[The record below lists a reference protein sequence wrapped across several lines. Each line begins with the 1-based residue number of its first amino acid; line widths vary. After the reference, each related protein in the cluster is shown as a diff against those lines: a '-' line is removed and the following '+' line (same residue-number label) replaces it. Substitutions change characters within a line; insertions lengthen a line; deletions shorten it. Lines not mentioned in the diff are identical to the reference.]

1 MPAGDVWPTSVLAA
15 ARRTLHHPAGDFE
28 AAGVANTRLYVNGLT
43 SVAGISAFK
52 GALGQL
58 SGVRSVSVSSG
69 EPGVFIFTVVHSP
82 EADLQD
88 GVASLSSFSARVTE
102 ASDDSLTVVAE
113 EPEA

>member
-1 MPAGDVWPTSVLAA
+1 
-15 ARRTLHHPAGDFE
+15 
-28 AAGVANTRLYVNGLT
+28 
-43 SVAGISAFK
+43 
-52 GALGQL
+52 
-58 SGVRSVSVSSG
+58 
-69 EPGVFIFTVVHSP
+69 VFIFTVVHSP